1 MKITLDGLDGRN
13 FTLRLPLD
21 DNRGEHVIALH
32 DTKRLRGLYDHDATR
47 FSLDPVEADAIVG
60 EVAWVLDGGSF
71 HLAGPASLGATSIDL
86 DIRRDDQPPAVT
98 GEARCASLDAPVTRL
113 HRAGL
118 ELYGALSFTALVARH
133 DAAADVWAVTADTL
147 GARTTSLAQEPL
159 HARVESLDVRALVAR
174 LGGGT
179 TALTLADL
187 VVRDL
192 TLTTGDTEVKAVGAT
207 FTGLR
212 VTRDEAGLTLAA
224 DAVTLTDVALSS
236 GRRRL
241 RSPSLHLGS
250 LRYAPDGVSFDRL
263 AADELSFAIEGLG
276 EGTASPEAPD
286 EPALGTRR
294 TLGLD
299 LPLLDHVDARIE
311 ADIVVDVKLPVIA
324 GRVATHRL
332 RLAIDDGALDFKQL
346 ERGLSRLEDAILDF
360 EVVPEGLMLELD
372 AVVVKRELLLWPL
385 DAEGLRL
392 ARQNRVRL
400 RTFAQ
405 PTMTVRPPSPRSDK
419 EKEKESESAVALRRI
434 EVQGLRIEGGVDG
447 ASTLPLA
454 GGTLRLGADGVV
466 ALGRLCVTGS
476 LLHDARTPTDATLSV
491 DLADLDA
498 GLDAIAVGERRLDVA
513 RLRVGQLTEGRVTF
527 CGFSPRAVTG
537 TLRAVELTG
546 LRLRGA

>member
-476 LLHDARTPTDATLSV
+476 LLHDARTPTDTTLSI

>member
-179 TALTLADL
+179 TALTLAEL

>member
-1 MKITLDGLDGRN
+1 
-13 FTLRLPLD
+13 
-21 DNRGEHVIALH
+21 
-32 DTKRLRGLYDHDATR
+32 
-47 FSLDPVEADAIVG
+47 
-60 EVAWVLDGGSF
+60 
-71 HLAGPASLGATSIDL
+71 
-86 DIRRDDQPPAVT
+86 
-98 GEARCASLDAPVTRL
+98 
-113 HRAGL
+113 
-118 ELYGALSFTALVARH
+118 
-133 DAAADVWAVTADTL
+133 
-147 GARTTSLAQEPL
+147 
-159 HARVESLDVRALVAR
+159 
-174 LGGGT
+174 
-179 TALTLADL
+179 

-476 LLHDARTPTDATLSV
+476 LLHDARTPTDTTLSI